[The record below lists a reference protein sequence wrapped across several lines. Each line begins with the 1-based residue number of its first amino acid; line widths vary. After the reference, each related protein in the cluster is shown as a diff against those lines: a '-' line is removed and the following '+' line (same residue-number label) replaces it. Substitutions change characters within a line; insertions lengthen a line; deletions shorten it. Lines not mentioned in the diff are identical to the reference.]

1 MTLDELGGEVVDM
14 IRGGMDSAGVN
25 ATGRTSKSLGWEASE
40 WRLTVFAA
48 AGRRAPVDT
57 LEHGRGP
64 GAMPAVADIVE
75 WLDAKGIAPR
85 GGRPTAKAKERAAWL
100 IARKIAT
107 DGTDRYANP
116 RKDVYTPAVD
126 YAITQAR
133 DTFAAKLFDFIT

>member
-1 MTLDELGGEVVDM
+1 MTLDELGGEVVAM
-14 IRGGMDSAGVN
+14 IRGGMDAAGVN
-25 ATGRTSKSLGWEASE
+25 ATGRTSKAIGWEASE

-64 GAMPAVADIVE
+64 GAMPAVADIIE
-75 WLDAKGIAPR
+75 WLDAKGITPR
-85 GGRPTAKAKERAAWL
+85 GGGAKAKERAAWL

-107 DGTDRYANP
+107 EGTDRHANP

-126 YAITQAR
+126 YAITNAR
-133 DTFAAKLFDFIT
+133 ETFAAKIVEFIT